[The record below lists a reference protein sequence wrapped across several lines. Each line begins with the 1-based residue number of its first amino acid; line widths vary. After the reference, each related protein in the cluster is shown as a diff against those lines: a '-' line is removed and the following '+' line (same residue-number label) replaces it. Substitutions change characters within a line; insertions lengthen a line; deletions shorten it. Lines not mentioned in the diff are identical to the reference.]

1 MASPHPYSRGK
12 AAQAT
17 RKAVMGMKEGE
28 EDASGG
34 QEGMIPSW
42 TSPTGDG

>member
-1 MASPHPYSRGK
+1 MRRRRRG
-12 AAQAT
+12 
-17 RKAVMGMKEGE
+17 REGE
-28 EDASGG
+28 KREDASGG